1 MPEPRRE
8 LEQRFETAL
17 VSVLTLDHDLEMRH
31 ADALERRSATAAELS
46 FSYQHRSATSRA
58 KAIVT
63 VEGLT
68 NFACVMDVD
77 FASQVQRGLLEVVL
91 LDAQAQR
98 AALQKARD
106 KGVPCVDEGLANV
119 QRYFHLAFRQP
130 SA

>member
-77 FASQVQRGLLEVVL
+77 FASQEAIERSAERCEALARLLARHLSTVRERHYS
-91 LDAQAQR
+91 DATGGR
-98 AALQKARD
+98 
-106 KGVPCVDEGLANV
+106 VPFGRREDDLA
-119 QRYFHLAFRQP
+119 
-130 SA
+130 